1 MSEVS
6 NGMNQNNGINMT
18 ALVTDVATLKERSNS
33 TESRLKEVETTV
45 KQMSDIMVSL
55 QKLADATNTLAT
67 NQGKMSE
74 RQDEMNARLD
84 EIEDAPAH
92 KWKSLTST
100 IFTTAISSLVGILL
114 GAILTKFFGA

>member
-1 MSEVS
+1 MSDVS
-6 NGMNQNNGINMT
+6 NGVNMT
-18 ALVTDVATLKERSNS
+18 ILATDVAMLKERSIA
-33 TESRLKEVETTV
+33 TESRLKEVETTA

-84 EIEDAPAH
+84 EIEDAPAN

-100 IFTTAISSLVGILL
+100 IFTTAVSSLVGIIL
-114 GAILTKFFGA
+114 GAILSKFWGA